1 MKKIIILEGK
11 VLREFKNNNGDVDLT
26 DYRWSLMPVP
36 RAWEEYPVIDVIA
49 LHIPPPPSLPPL
61 FRGVWVCARRELMR
75 VRAYAIYRV
84 ELNRINR
91 FRLGY
96 NFSLQFSVFLLPLS
110 KSSNYFLQDF
120 FFFFWRCA
128 SQKTLSRAILHNF
141 ICDNWLISIDLTNLF
156 FEACCYVDTKV
167 SRFI

>member
-11 VLREFKNNNGDVDLT
+11 VLREFKNNNGDVDPT

-61 FRGVWVCARRELMR
+61 FWGVWVCARRELMR
-75 VRAYAIYRV
+75 VRAYAIYRI

-96 NFSLQFSVFLLPLS
+96 NFFLQFSVFLLPLS

-120 FFFFWRCA
+120 FFFL
-128 SQKTLSRAILHNF
+128 TLRIAENTIAGNLTQLHLW
-141 ICDNWLISIDLTNLF
+141 WL
-156 FEACCYVDTKV
+156 K
-167 SRFI
+167 